1 MVEEDKE
8 HFKRLWQ
15 SFEQAKNDCITK
27 SIKEEIKKTQKNKG
41 INEKAILGSLKCVP
55 NFLGVY
61 AEDETA
67 NLTFNSFP
75 SFIIVNLDKRAMSG
89 SHWISVGIFRNKLEI
104 FDSLGFQV
112 FNWPRL
118 PLILFQFFHRLSV
131 SRSIKISKRIQSD
144 SSSLCG
150 FYAIFYVLV
159 RQHSSFSNLQS
170 AFHTNTLSN
179 DKLLLKYFLYIF
191 KFLIYFRITY
201 DIK

>member
-1 MVEEDKE
+1 MGEEDEK
-8 HFKRLWQ
+8 HFKRLWK
-15 SFEQAKNDCITK
+15 SFEQAKNDCITN
-27 SIKEEIKKTQKNKG
+27 SIQEEIKKTQKNEG
-41 INEKAILGSLKCVP
+41 MNEKTILDSLKCVP

-75 SFIIVNLDKRAMSG
+75 SFIIVNLDKRTMSG
-89 SHWISVGIFRNKLEI
+89 SHWISIGIFRNKLEI

-118 PLILFQFFHRLSV
+118 PLTLFQFLHRLSV
-131 SRSIKISKRIQSD
+131 SRCIKISKRLQGD

-150 FYAIFYVLV
+150 FYAIFYILV

-170 AFHTNTLSN
+170 AFHTNTLLN
-179 DKLLLKYFLYIF
+179 DKLLLKYFLYNF
-191 KFLIYFRITY
+191 
-201 DIK
+201 

>member
-1 MVEEDKE
+1 MGEENKE

-15 SFEQAKNDCITK
+15 SFKQAKNDCITN
-27 SIKEEIKKTQKNKG
+27 SIQEEIKKTQKDKG
-41 INEKAILGSLKCVP
+41 ISEKTILGTLKCVP

-75 SFIIVNLDKRAMSG
+75 SFIIVNLDKRTMSG

-118 PLILFQFFHRLSV
+118 PLILFQFLHRLSV
-131 SRSIKISKRIQSD
+131 SRSIKISKRVQGD

-159 RQHSSFSNLQS
+159 RQHSSFFDLQS
-170 AFHTNTLSN
+170 AFHTNTLLN
-179 DKLLLKYFLYIF
+179 DKLLLKYFSYIF
-191 KFLIYFRITY
+191 KFSIIFRLIY
-201 DIK
+201 DII